1 MSLIGAE
8 GCPHRCREGC
18 SSVPDFGSE
27 TSFSQTGHQL
37 VSGVQRSGI
46 RDRFSVFQRDAIST
60 TQQFVGRSI
69 RHTLPQKFQPV
80 TMTGQQGLSGL
91 RQVFSGCQQGKA
103 GICKFR

>member
-80 TMTGQQGLSGL
+80 TMTGQQGLSGAKS
-91 RQVFSGCQQGKA
+91 FPAASKA
-103 GICKFR
+103 KRASVSFR

>member
-8 GCPHRCREGC
+8 GCPHRCRT
-18 SSVPDFGSE
+18 SE
-27 TSFSQTGHQL
+27 VKLPFSQTGHQL

-80 TMTGQQGLSGL
+80 TMTGQQGLSGFAPSL
-91 RQVFSGCQQGKA
+91 FRLPARQSGHL
-103 GICKFR
+103 